1 MYAPV
6 LITAPSGLVVTLADI
21 KAHLRVE
28 HSADDALI
36 GALHDAAVAH
46 LDGWRGALGR
56 AILSQVWR
64 QDYED
69 WGTGDLALP
78 LPDVSAATATYRDP
92 ETGSFSAATGELL
105 QGLGGPFVR
114 FEEFPDADLVRI
126 QFTCALPT
134 QLLPVV
140 QTAVKLM
147 VGTWYENREAV
158 ITGTTATTVPLAV
171 EALID
176 AVRWRRL

>member
-6 LITAPSGLVVTLADI
+6 LITAPSGLVVTLADM

-78 LPDVSAATATYRDP
+78 LPDV
-92 ETGSFSAATGELL
+92 SAATGELL